1 MNCYSTIFMWYSC
14 CCCYSQFNIAICMTS
29 NQYHYTHGCSYRHA
43 FVLTSNS
50 RKKSWTKIK
59 SNHDMIYDFLF
70 EECVKCWWFF
80 ALSLDFDIWKCRP
93 LNFSRTHDSWC
104 ERGILHPWISAF
116 RSKGAAAAMTIRT
129 ASFRCFESIIIE
141 LINHDHFSRIQ
152 PAKFVLIANP
162 RNCMRSMIFSPSLS
176 LSLSRNISPI
186 NIAVKHH
193 DIMALTSNFI
203 HMDTHR
209 LFVTWHK

>member
-1 MNCYSTIFMWYSC
+1 MRFKDAISSKLVLLIFDFGLSQWTATARYSC
-14 CCCYSQFNIAICMTS
+14 DTLAAAAILNSTLPFAWPRTNTS
-29 NQYHYTHGCSYRHA
+29 TDTHTWMLIQTRIRAHKQQQA
-43 FVLTSNS
+43 
-50 RKKSWTKIK
+50 KSWTKIK

-129 ASFRCFESIIIE
+129 TSFRCFESIIIE

-176 LSLSRNISPI
+176 LSFS
-186 NIAVKHH
+186 
-193 DIMALTSNFI
+193 
-203 HMDTHR
+203 
-209 LFVTWHK
+209 

>member
-1 MNCYSTIFMWYSC
+1 MRFKDAISSKLVLLIFDFGLSQWTATARYSC
-14 CCCYSQFNIAICMTS
+14 DTLAAAAILNSTLPFAWPRTNTS
-29 NQYHYTHGCSYRHA
+29 TDTHTWMLIQTRIRAHKQQQA
-43 FVLTSNS
+43 
-50 RKKSWTKIK
+50 KSWTKIK

-93 LNFSRTHDSWC
+93 LNFSPTHDSWC

-129 ASFRCFESIIIE
+129 PSFRCFESIIIE

-152 PAKFVLIANP
+152 PAKFVLIDNP

-176 LSLSRNISPI
+176 LSFS
-186 NIAVKHH
+186 
-193 DIMALTSNFI
+193 
-203 HMDTHR
+203 
-209 LFVTWHK
+209 